1 MATHK
6 SQSSKPREWCTHVGI
21 RVWAISGPGIMH
33 HGQSTQNLNHFTLKG
48 DGYHLYKM
56 FRAIKII
63 LPGKPSNHRGANSL
77 CEAVQ
82 EF

>member
-1 MATHK
+1 
-6 SQSSKPREWCTHVGI
+6 
-21 RVWAISGPGIMH
+21 MH